1 MADTKLNDRVK
12 ELMLEAGYAA
22 PELAGRAQKLTG
34 LIIEECRNIIS
45 EVYRET
51 PLESCGY
58 LIRADEEIAQKLTK
72 IK

>member
-1 MADTKLNDRVK
+1 MSENKLNDRVK

-22 PELAGRAQKLTG
+22 PELAGRAHKLTE
-34 LIIEECRNIIS
+34 LLIEECRNIVS

-51 PLESCGY
+51 PLEHCGY
-58 LIRADEEIAQKLTK
+58 LLKVDEEIAKKLTA